1 MPMEADDEIDLAS
14 VSRLVSGNK
23 LLIGSI
29 GLLFAIG
36 AGVLAFT
43 TPPVFRAE
51 VTIVAVRERDINGS
65 GISGQLGAL
74 SSLVG
79 VTLGQNGGS
88 GPTADAVLDSRRLV
102 EEYIKRNDLLPVLS
116 PHASKPSTMWL
127 QVKKFK
133 EGSLTVRKDARK
145 GVTTVAVDWTDP
157 VLAARWANGLIAL
170 ANDLIRTRALDD
182 ATRNIAYINKQLEQT
197 NTVEMR
203 QVLFDIIK
211 NETKTLM
218 LANGRTDY
226 AFEVVDPAVTP
237 ERKIGPH
244 RSIYII
250 VGFGLG
256 AFAGLGHRVHPR
268 AQGSGPIVPVV
279 AVRSAPTA
287 ECPG

>member
-1 MPMEADDEIDLAS
+1 MPMDADEEIDLAS
-14 VSRLVSGNK
+14 ISRLAWSNK
-23 LLIGSI
+23 GLIGLF
-29 GLLFAIG
+29 GLVVALG

-43 TPPVFRAE
+43 TPPMFRAE

-88 GPTADAVLDSRRLV
+88 GQTADAVLDSRRLV

-116 PHASKPSTMWL
+116 AQTNKPPTLWL
-127 QVKKFK
+127 AVKTFK

-145 GVTTVAVDWTDP
+145 GVTTVAVEWTDP
-157 VLAARWANGLIAL
+157 ALAARWANGLIAL

-182 ATRNIAYINKQLEQT
+182 ATRNIAYINRQLEQT

-256 AFAGLGHRVHPR
+256 AFAGLVIAFIRERRGRPR
-268 AQGSGPIVPVV
+268 S
-279 AVRSAPTA
+279 
-287 ECPG
+287 

>member
-1 MPMEADDEIDLAS
+1 MAMDADDEIDLGT
-14 VSRLVSGNK
+14 VSRLVWGNK
-23 LLIGSI
+23 LLIGLF

-36 AGVLAFT
+36 AAVLAFT

-65 GISGQLGAL
+65 GISSQLGAL

-102 EEYIKRNDLLPVLS
+102 EEYIRRNDLLPVLS
-116 PHASKPSTMWL
+116 PNASKPSTMWL

-145 GVTTVAVDWTDP
+145 GVTTVAVEWTDP
-157 VLAARWANGLIAL
+157 ALAARWANGLIAL

-197 NTVEMR
+197 STVEMR

-256 AFAGLGHRVHPR
+256 AFVGFVIAFIRERRRWPR
-268 AQGSGPIVPVV
+268 
-279 AVRSAPTA
+279 
-287 ECPG
+287 

>member
-1 MPMEADDEIDLAS
+1 MPMDAGDEIDLAS
-14 VSRLVSGNK
+14 ISRLVSGNK
-23 LLIGSI
+23 RLIGLF
-29 GLLFAIG
+29 GLLFAIA
-36 AGVLAFT
+36 AGVLGFL

-51 VTIVAVRERDINGS
+51 VTIVAVRERDLNAN

-74 SSLVG
+74 TSLVG

-116 PHASKPSTMWL
+116 ARARKPPTLWL
-127 QVKKFK
+127 AVKAFK
-133 EGSLTVRKDARK
+133 ENSLTVRKDTRK
-145 GVTTVAVDWTDP
+145 GVTTVAVEWTDP
-157 VLAARWANGLIAL
+157 ALAARWANGLIAL

-197 NTVEMR
+197 NAVEMR
-203 QVLFDIIK
+203 QALFDIIK
-211 NETKTLM
+211 TETKTLM

-244 RSIYII
+244 RSIYIL
-250 VGFGLG
+250 VGLALG
-256 AFAGLGHRVHPR
+256 VLAG
-268 AQGSGPIVPVV
+268 
-279 AVRSAPTA
+279 TA
-287 ECPG
+287 IAYIRERKRLQ